1 MNGVTL
7 PTFIWGYDIR
17 GLPCLL
23 SYYLFSLCMYISYTI
38 SLYLFIWYISYTIIS
53 LCTYIISIIIRYTT
67 VGVPSLD
74 IKKKIA
80 ISSYPFSMCV
90 STLYIGGSSNLL
102 AFLFSLS
109 ISSIAL
115 SLFTYNLIILSW
127 KSIDSIRIYTYIIT
141 DNSFQYI
148 L

>member
-1 MNGVTL
+1 M
-7 PTFIWGYDIR
+7 R
-17 GLPCLL
+17 LPCLPL
-23 SYYLFSLCMYISYTI
+23 YYLPLYVYLLYYLFI
-38 SLYLFIWYISYTIIS
+38 YLFIWYISCIIIS
-53 LCTYIISIIIRYTT
+53 LCTYIISIIIRHTT
-67 VGVPSLD
+67 VGVMFLD
-74 IKKKIA
+74 IKKKKIA

-90 STLYIGGSSNLL
+90 STLYIGGSSNFL